1 MVQSP
6 MLDKGEVR
14 RYAAEWI
21 EQLQRGNVFHLS
33 DLYKYLKANFS
44 DECDE
49 RGMTPDSK
57 EPQYEKD
64 ARWAVQDCKFRMLIT
79 LAHPR
84 GCWRRL

>member
-1 MVQSP
+1 
-6 MLDKGEVR
+6 MLVKGEVR

-21 EQLQRGNVFHLS
+21 EQLPKGNVFHLS
-33 DLYKYLKANFS
+33 DLYEYLKANFS

-49 RGMTPDSK
+49 RGMTPDNK

-64 ARWAVQDCKFRMLIT
+64 ARWAVQDCKFGKLIT